1 MGMKKLKTPLNW
13 AGGFHM
19 ARVSKVRHN
28 TINTV
33 ESQ

>member
-19 ARVSKVRHN
+19 ARVSKVRHS
-28 TINTV
+28 TIT
-33 ESQ
+33 